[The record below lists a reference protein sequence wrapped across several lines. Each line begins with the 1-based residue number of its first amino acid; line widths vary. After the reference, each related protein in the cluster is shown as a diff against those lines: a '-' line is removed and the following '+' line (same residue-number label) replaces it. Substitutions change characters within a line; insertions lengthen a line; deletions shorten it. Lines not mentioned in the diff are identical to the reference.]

1 LSDFRWIFV
10 IACAVS
16 LGKKRAG
23 TRQGKL
29 CWRGPLILTTCAGIL
44 TRNVEAVSQA
54 QPFLFS
60 SENLRATG
68 RTLSHGSTS
77 AG

>member
-54 QPFLFS
+54 QTFFFS
-60 SENLRATG
+60 SENLPGNNRAE
-68 RTLSHGSTS
+68 S
-77 AG
+77 ASLITF